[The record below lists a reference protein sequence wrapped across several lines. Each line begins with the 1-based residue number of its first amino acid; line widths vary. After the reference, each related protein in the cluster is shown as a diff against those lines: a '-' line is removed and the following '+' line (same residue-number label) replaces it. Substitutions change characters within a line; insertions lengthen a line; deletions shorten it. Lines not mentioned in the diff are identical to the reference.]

1 MGAKNVIC
9 CSRDSVQNE
18 NQNEERFL
26 PVSSLNPQL
35 NINHED
41 QIDEEIEN
49 LQKFTFSYE
58 NILKY
63 ISTSYE
69 ITYKDQTQ
77 ILEKLPLLKMNFED
91 LSSIQQVH
99 ERETV
104 YIWTKSTSD
113 YKTKKYILKALRFNY
128 DETEISPQDIKHKYP
143 LQYFIN
149 KNIFKE
155 MRIIRNHKTLA
166 PWFAKL
172 QGYIIDE
179 NNYKL
184 YFVYDYYENSL
195 EKFIRQKTLDF
206 NNKMRIMRMLLEL
219 IKNMHCEGIISLDIS
234 TSSIRFTQNYNLK
247 LVSLGNSFDMKSVFD
262 IDRNSKMER
271 NKMEPCLPPEIV
283 LKHLEK
289 INWHSDIWSLGVI
302 FSLMFGEQGTKEIE
316 NLKSNMLG
324 FYKEGK
330 VPEFFYENIDNVFIK
345 AIIVG
350 MLRIDPIERPNVFEV
365 IDVYNNLVKHLHL
378 DECYLLSYTKEEV
391 LCKREKNFFYIE
403 NFFLKIFYI
412 AFLIF

>member
-1 MGAKNVIC
+1 MGARNAIC
-9 CSRDSVQNE
+9 CSRESVKNE
-18 NQNEERFL
+18 KQTEERFL

-35 NINHED
+35 NIKHED
-41 QIDEEIEN
+41 QIEEETEN
-49 LQKFTFSYE
+49 LQKFSFSYD

-69 ITYKDQTQ
+69 ITYKNESQ
-77 ILEKLPLLKMNFED
+77 ILEKLPVLKINFED
-91 LSSIQQVH
+91 LSTIQPVQ

-104 YIWTKSTSD
+104 FLWTKTTSD

-128 DETEISPQDIKHKYP
+128 DEAKISPRDIKHKYP

-155 MRIIRNHKTLA
+155 MRIIRNHKNLA
-166 PWFAKL
+166 PWYAKL
-172 QGYIIDE
+172 LGYVIDE

-184 YFVYDYYENSL
+184 YFVYEYYENSL

-206 NNKMRIMRMLLEL
+206 NNKIRIMRMTLEL
-219 IKNMHCEGIISLDIS
+219 IKNMHCDGIISLDIN

-247 LVSLGNSFDMKSVFD
+247 LVSLGNSFDMKSVYD

-271 NKMEPCLPPEIV
+271 SSNTQTCLPPEIV

-316 NLKSNMLG
+316 NLNANMLSY
-324 FYKEGK
+324 YKEAK
-330 VPEFFYENIDNVFIK
+330 VPEFFYESIDNVYLK
-345 AIIVG
+345 AIVVG
-350 MLRIDPIERPNVFEV
+350 MLRIDPIERPNIFEV
-365 IDVYNNLVKHLHL
+365 IDVYNTFVKHMNFE
-378 DECYLLSYTKEEV
+378 ECYHLSYTKEEV
-391 LCKREKNFFYIE
+391 MCKPK
-403 NFFLKIFYI
+403 
-412 AFLIF
+412 